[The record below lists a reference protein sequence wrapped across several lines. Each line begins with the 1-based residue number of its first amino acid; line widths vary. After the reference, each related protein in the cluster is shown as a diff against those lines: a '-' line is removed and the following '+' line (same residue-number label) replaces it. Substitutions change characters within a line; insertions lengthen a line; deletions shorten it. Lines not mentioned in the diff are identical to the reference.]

1 MGTIKT
7 LFVGASTGLL
17 LLTFSPTTT
26 SFAGSGDNACYKFS
40 KAERR
45 FARMANRAR
54 TNNDLTKLRL
64 DPELSKAA
72 KVHTREMV
80 RKDTLY
86 HTPTSKLYKR
96 VTKWNSLGEN
106 VGVGSAVKSLHKAF
120 MNSPAHRD
128 NILHS
133 PFEHHGVG
141 VIKKGDRMWVT
152 VMFESVRN
160 PGTTLRMPNC

>member
-1 MGTIKT
+1 M
-7 LFVGASTGLL
+7 LASVV
-17 LLTFSPTTT
+17 PTTT
-26 SFAGSGDNACYKFS
+26 SFAGSGDNRCYKFS
-40 KAERR
+40 RAERK

-54 TNNDLTKLRL
+54 TNKDLSKMHL

-80 RKDTLY
+80 KKDTLY

-133 PFEHHGVG
+133 PFEHHGIG